1 MKKEE
6 DASRRETPSSVCV
19 TDNLRYVK
27 IINIS
32 TTATAKL
39 IIKIGIIITSVLY
52 LLSEEILI
60 GQLVM
65 RQLLAGV
72 AMEGFKG

>member
-39 IIKIGIIITSVLY
+39 IIKIGIITSVLY